1 MGPVSD
7 QSQPSRPSQVTLAGW
22 LSMVGSA
29 LVVVLVFDQ
38 LAGLHT
44 LETRATVEKFLS
56 EPPGSDLGVDADG
69 ILALMRT
76 AAMVAAGCA
85 TAAAI
90 LGYQVLRRSRSAR
103 MALTVVAVPLFLA
116 GLVTGGF
123 VSTMVAAS
131 AVMLWM
137 RPARDW
143 FDGVTRPAPA
153 AFEAPTAGP
162 PAPPPAAP
170 ADPPT
175 ATHVPQVHSAPAHPS
190 AFGAPYA
197 AAPGAARVQDPS
209 TRPGAVAVACAL
221 TWITSGLTV
230 LGLGLTGLLL
240 ALQPDTLL
248 DEVHRQN
255 PDLAQQGVTDQM
267 LVGVTYAMLAAIG
280 LWCLAAIVLGILA
293 FRGAEWARILLVV
306 SAATAAALSL
316 VGTVV
321 GAFLLLGTLV
331 ASAVTIGLLVRPDVR
346 AWFSARS
353 SRSTPAGAD
362 PPR

>member
-103 MALTVVAVPLFLA
+103 LALTVVAVPLFLA

-153 AFEAPTAGP
+153 AFDAP
-162 PAPPPAAP
+162 PAPPPSWP

-175 ATHVPQVHSAPAHPS
+175 ATHVPPAPTTPVHQHS

-197 AAPGAARVQDPS
+197 AAPGATRVQDPS

-230 LGLGLTGLLL
+230 LGLGLTALLL

-280 LWCLAAIVLGILA
+280 VWCLAAIVLGILA

-346 AWFSARS
+346 AWFS
-353 SRSTPAGAD
+353 SRSG
-362 PPR
+362 R